1 MVPLSERHGLDGI
14 NNSTSDIGVHTR
26 VEEAVKG
33 FEPSSYGDSF
43 ADVYDSWYGD
53 VSDVARTVSTLREL
67 GGDGPFLELGVG
79 TGRLAL
85 ELAETGA
92 RVTGIDSSR
101 AMLDKLRA
109 NVLARGSEK
118 GHPIDIIHGD
128 MVEDLP
134 SRTFPVV
141 FIAYNTFFSLGSI
154 EAQRRLFAEVAK
166 RLTPGDLFVIEA
178 AIPDVER
185 PAGDTV
191 RVRSLDVDR
200 VVLSIDVHDPTS
212 QIVEGQF
219 VEITEAQGV
228 RLRPWRIRYCT
239 VDEIDS
245 MAAAAGFVVRHRW
258 ENMHRDPFAADSA
271 SHVSVYSLRGT

>member
-1 MVPLSERHGLDGI
+1 M
-14 NNSTSDIGVHTR
+14 
-26 VEEAVKG
+26 KG

-43 ADVYDSWYGD
+43 ADVYDTWYRD
-53 VSDVARTVSTLREL
+53 VSDVAQTVATLRDL

-85 ELAETGA
+85 ELAATGA
-92 RVTGIDSSR
+92 RVTGIDSST
-101 AMLDKLRA
+101 AMLDRLRA
-109 NVLARGSEK
+109 NVLERGS
-118 GHPIDIIHGD
+118 GIDLPIEIILGD

-134 SRTFPVV
+134 SRKFPVV

-154 EAQRRLFAEVAK
+154 EAQRRLFVEVAE
-166 RLTPGDLFVIEA
+166 RLTPDGVFVIEA
-178 AIPDVER
+178 AIPDVDR

-200 VVLSIDVHDPTS
+200 VVLSVDVHDPTS

-219 VEITEAQGV
+219 VEITEAKGV

-239 VDEIDS
+239 VDEIDA
-245 MAAAAGFVVRHRW
+245 MATAAGFVVRHRW
-258 ENMHRDPFAADSA
+258 ENMNRDPFEADSA
-271 SHVSVYSLRGT
+271 SHVTVYSLRAT

>member
-1 MVPLSERHGLDGI
+1 M
-14 NNSTSDIGVHTR
+14 
-26 VEEAVKG
+26 KG

-43 ADVYDSWYGD
+43 ADVYDTWYGD
-53 VSDVARTVSTLREL
+53 VSDVAQTVATLREL

-85 ELAETGA
+85 ELVQAGA
-92 RVTGIDSSR
+92 RVTGIDSST
-101 AMLDKLRA
+101 AMLDRLRA
-109 NVLARGSEK
+109 NVLERISGE
-118 GHPIDIIHGD
+118 GHLIEIIHGD
-128 MVEDLP
+128 MVVDLP

-154 EAQRRLFAEVAK
+154 EAQRRLFVEVAR
-166 RLTPGDLFVIEA
+166 RLTPGGQFVIEA

-191 RVRSLDVDR
+191 RVRSLEVDR
-200 VVLSIDVHDPTS
+200 VVLSVDVHDPTS

-219 VEITEAQGV
+219 VEITQAQGV

-245 MAAAAGFVVRHRW
+245 LAASAGFVVRHRW
-258 ENMHRDPFAADSA
+258 ENMHRDPFGADSA
-271 SHVSVYSLRGT
+271 SHVTVYSLRGTSP

>member
-1 MVPLSERHGLDGI
+1 M
-14 NNSTSDIGVHTR
+14 
-26 VEEAVKG
+26 KG
-33 FEPSSYGDSF
+33 FEPSSYGDAF
-43 ADVYDSWYGD
+43 ADVYDTWYGN
-53 VSDVARTVSTLREL
+53 VSDVGQTVATLREL

-92 RVTGIDSSR
+92 RVIGIDSST

-109 NVLARGSEK
+109 NARERGLKDGESIE
-118 GHPIDIIHGD
+118 IIHGD

-154 EAQRRLFAEVAK
+154 ESQQRLFIEVAE
-166 RLTPGDLFVIEA
+166 RLSPGGVFVIEA
-178 AIPDVER
+178 ALPDVAR

-191 RVRSLDVDR
+191 RVRSLEADR
-200 VVLSIDVHDPTS
+200 VVLSVDIHDPAS

-219 VEITEAQGV
+219 VEFTQAHGV

-239 VDEIDS
+239 IDEIDS
-245 MAAAAGFVVRHRW
+245 MAATAGFAVRHRW
-258 ENMHRDPFAADSA
+258 ENMYRDPFGVDSA
-271 SHVSVYSLRGT
+271 SHVTVYSLRGTRS